1 MAAIGEILGQTK
13 PLETVNRIVE
23 QGKRGQ
29 AILLSG
35 PVGIGKFAL
44 GLWTSLRFLCQQN
57 SVGCGQCLSC
67 RIVKGFKHP
76 DFLLAYPFPNLAS
89 ESRKNTVFHFCDPV
103 NSDARYS
110 DESLEEVNRFL
121 NEKTEDT
128 YRIVSFDKKQNIPV
142 DVVRDLIRAVGKRP
156 MLSSKRAVMIC
167 EIERMAFG
175 AADLFLKTVEEPP
188 EDTLIILTTAKPQVL
203 PQTLLSR
210 TLRIPLKPVA
220 DEIVKGYLTTVGID
234 KCTDFYLRYA
244 AGSPGL
250 ALKAHEDN
258 LLERRDMIWQILA
271 EYIDKS
277 QLPKTIEILRR
288 HSQKLTFD
296 DVRNDFT
303 LLHKI
308 LRDLYFAKIG
318 LDNKLINI
326 DIKKEMIKAA
336 QALGSPA
343 VIQDWLKALTKAAR
357 VHEINNVSVDLAFIG
372 MFIEFERARNQ
383 T

>member
-1 MAAIGEILGQTK
+1 MAALGEILGQTK
-13 PLETVNRIVE
+13 PLDTVNRIID

-44 GLWTSLRFLCQQN
+44 GMWTSLRFLCQQN

-67 RIVKGFKHP
+67 RSVKSFKHP
-76 DFLLAYPFPNLAS
+76 DFLLAFPFPNLAS
-89 ESRKNTVFHFCDPV
+89 ESRKNTLFHFCDPV

-121 NEKTEDT
+121 TEKSEDT

-142 DVVRDLIRAVGKRP
+142 DVIRDLIRAVGKRP

-167 EIERMAFG
+167 EVEKMAFG
-175 AADLFLKTVEEPP
+175 ASDLFLKTVEEPP
-188 EDTLIILTTAKPQVL
+188 EDTLIILTTAKPHIL

-210 TLRIPLKPVA
+210 TLRVPLTPA
-220 DEIVKGYLTTVGID
+220 DDGTIKQYLAGAGCD
-234 KCTDFYLRYA
+234 KCNDFYLKYA

-258 LLERRDMIWQILA
+258 LLERRDALWKILA
-271 EYIDKS
+271 EFIETK
-277 QLPKTIEILRR
+277 QLPRTIETLRR
-288 HSQKLTFD
+288 HCQKLTFD
-296 DVRNDFT
+296 DARNDFGLT
-303 LLHKI
+303 LKI

-326 DIKKEMIKAA
+326 DIRNEIGKTARGLDS
-336 QALGSPA
+336 QAI
-343 VIQDWLKALTKAAR
+343 IQGWLKALVKAAR
-357 VHEINNVSVDLAFIG
+357 VHETNNVSVDLAWIG
-372 MFIEFERARNQ
+372 MFIEFDRARNQ
-383 T
+383 N